1 MKAITTMITAAL
13 NERSSA
19 EKREIFPRF
28 FKTGQVHGRHCA
40 QCESRCEVA

>member
-28 FKTGQVHGRHCA
+28 FKTGKGEYGEGDKLLCPM
-40 QCESRCEVA
+40 